1 MKKAVRYTI
10 VGLFIAAIPAAV
22 IGYNIYALVEFLGI
36 RDLEQNGI
44 AKEAKVVAKE
54 VSGTTRNNTFR
65 VTLRYPSGVGIDS
78 ITTKEVIDD
87 QLYGILHV
95 DGSAPIRQAIDDPS
109 DIYVVGNNA
118 YIKTLIFAGAGD
130 LLLIFLCIGVYRIYR
145 KSKLPHGP
153 PQQAQNPQKR

>member
-78 ITTKEVIDD
+78 ITTEEVIDD

-95 DGSAPIRQAIDDPS
+95 TAVPLFAKRLTTLAISMSLATMP
-109 DIYVVGNNA
+109 
-118 YIKTLIFAGAGD
+118 T
-130 LLLIFLCIGVYRIYR
+130 
-145 KSKLPHGP
+145 SKP
-153 PQQAQNPQKR
+153 